1 MINRS
6 LEYARL
12 ASMTDREAKQALFDE
27 FAKVGHALG
36 SGRRVEIV
44 DVLANGPRS
53 VEVLAE
59 RVGLSIANTSQHLQ
73 VLRRA
78 GLVSSSRDG
87 TSVVYRLAGSEVFE
101 FLRSLRSL
109 AGDRVAGVADLAED
123 YLGADN
129 DIERISRRELASR
142 LKAGDDLVIVDVR
155 PHEEFEAG
163 HLPGA
168 LSIPVEELPR
178 KLRHLPQG
186 KDIVT
191 YCRGPYCVFSNAAA
205 RLLRRRGFSVLMMD
219 DGFPE
224 WAADRLPLKAEVG
237 GP

>member
-1 MINRS
+1 
-6 LEYARL
+6 
-12 ASMTDREAKQALFDE
+12 MTDREAKRALFDE

-78 GLVSSSRDG
+78 GLVSSTRDR
-87 TSVVYRLAGSEVFE
+87 TSVVYRLAAREVFE
-101 FLRSLRSL
+101 FLRALRSL
-109 AGDRVAGVADLAED
+109 ADDRLAGVAGLAAD
-123 YLGADN
+123 YLGPDN
-129 DIERISRRELASR
+129 NIASISRRELASR
-142 LKAGDDLVIVDVR
+142 LKAGDDLLIIDVR

-168 LSIPVEELPR
+168 LSIPIDELPR
-178 KLRHLPQG
+178 SIRQLASD

-191 YCRGPYCVFSNAAA
+191 YCRGPYCAFSDAAA
-205 RLLRRRGFSVLMMD
+205 RLLRRRGFNVLRME

-224 WAADRLPLKAEVG
+224 WAADRLPVKAADG
-237 GP
+237 S